1 MEKSWKLTQ
10 TSCRKMGRCAR
21 QSGRIFHGIRGI
33 SSASEGR
40 YGVQNIGGCK
50 LQHLGYHHKCTTFTR
65 STSRLCVHRPIR
77 QRTPPKLRIPRLSLS
92 ETCHPTSLHPEQLSL
107 AVMSSS
113 KKSSSS
119 SSRKSRSHD
128 PIYESGYSS
137 SRSYGTTYSSMSPFW
152 TIGTLLGA
160 SSVALGAF
168 GAHGLKQRIR
178 DPALI
183 ANWGTAAQYQVHMFP
198 ASPTRAP
205 LRTPHPPR
213 LCAHGPC

>member
-1 MEKSWKLTQ
+1 
-10 TSCRKMGRCAR
+10 MGRCAR

-213 LCAHGPC
+213 LCANGPC

>member
-1 MEKSWKLTQ
+1 
-10 TSCRKMGRCAR
+10 MGRFGS
-21 QSGRIFHGIRGI
+21 QSGRIFRETRGI
-33 SSASEGR
+33 SFASERR
-40 YGVQNIGGCK
+40 YGVENIGGCK
-50 LQHLGYHHKCTTFTR
+50 LQHLRYHHKCTTCIH

-77 QRTPPKLRIPRLSLS
+77 QRTPPKLRRPRLSLRS
-92 ETCHPTSLHPEQLSL
+92 CHPTSSTPNTLF

-137 SRSYGTTYSSMSPFW
+137 KSYGTTYSSMSPFW

-183 ANWGTAAQYQVHMFP
+183 ASWGTAAQYQVHLFSLLIRV
-198 ASPTRAP
+198 AS
-205 LRTPHPPR
+205 LLKPHP
-213 LCAHGPC
+213 LIFAVDDSY